1 MLTSETALQ
10 ARGLHFSFGQQTVLT
25 DVDVDLIWGT
35 VTAIAGAN
43 GAGKSTLLELLA
55 GVRKPASGSVERAD
69 EVALVVQRV
78 AAPNTLPLTVADTV
92 AMGTWGTR
100 RRGGATLS
108 RSDRRAR
115 IAEALERVH
124 LADLA
129 NRPFTELSGGQRQR
143 ALIAQGLA
151 RQARIFLLDEPAT
164 GLDAESRDRTRTILQ
179 AEADRGAAVVCVSHD
194 PEAIAAA
201 DVVVML
207 DGGRRVWP
215 PLLDEDRVHGG
226 HIPARR

>member
-1 MLTSETALQ
+1 MLTFETALQ

-55 GVRKPASGSVERAD
+55 GVRKPVSGSVDRAD
-69 EVALVVQRV
+69 EVALMVQRI
-78 AAPNTLPLTVADTV
+78 AAPDTLPLTVADAV

-100 RRGGATLS
+100 KWSRLTLS
-108 RSDRRAR
+108 RSDRRTR

-201 DVVVML
+201 DAVVML
-207 DGGRRVWP
+207 GGGRRV
-215 PLLDEDRVHGG
+215 D
-226 HIPARR
+226 

>member
-55 GVRKPASGSVERAD
+55 GVRKPVSGSVDRAD
-69 EVALVVQRV
+69 EVALMVQRI
-78 AAPNTLPLTVADTV
+78 AAPDTLPLTVADAV

-100 RRGGATLS
+100 KWGRVTLS

-201 DVVVML
+201 DAVVML
-207 DGGRRVWP
+207 GGGRRV
-215 PLLDEDRVHGG
+215 D
-226 HIPARR
+226 

>member
-25 DVDVDLIWGT
+25 DVDVDLTWGT

-55 GVRKPASGSVERAD
+55 GVRKPASGSVDRAD
-69 EVALVVQRV
+69 EVALVVQRI
-78 AAPNTLPLTVADTV
+78 AAPDTLPLTVADAV

-100 RRGGATLS
+100 KRGRVTLS

-115 IAEALERVH
+115 IAEALERVR

-201 DVVVML
+201 DAVVML
-207 DGGRRVWP
+207 GGGRRV
-215 PLLDEDRVHGG
+215 D
-226 HIPARR
+226 

>member
-10 ARGLHFSFGQQTVLT
+10 ARGLHFSFGPQPVLS
-25 DVDVDLIWGT
+25 DVDVDLTWGT

-55 GVRKPASGSVERAD
+55 GVRAPASGSVDRAD

-100 RRGGATLS
+100 RRGGATLN

-124 LADLA
+124 LAHLA

-151 RQARIFLLDEPAT
+151 RQARIFLLDEPAA
-164 GLDAESRDRTRTILQ
+164 GLDAGSRDRTRTILQ

-207 DGGRRVWP
+207 DGGRRV
-215 PLLDEDRVHGG
+215 D
-226 HIPARR
+226 